1 MRLINKKKYRKF
13 DWSILIYLIG
23 IIIILYP
30 MISNQY
36 YHWIQN
42 NIMNNYYSQ
51 FENIDMNKFNDTEK
65 ERLAYNKNLSNDFG
79 ANITMPDFNYSLNLL
94 QPPTAALLPD
104 PLGIIIIPKI
114 NVKLPIFFGT
124 ENIKLQYGTGV
135 IEGTS
140 LPTGGIGTHSV
151 ITGHRGLPTAK
162 LFTDL
167 PKLKLNDKFYI
178 KTLNKTMAYQVDNIE
193 VVEPDEI
200 DSLYI
205 DPNEDYVTLLTCTP
219 YMINSH
225 RLLVRGTRVELV
237 ESDWQNI
244 QSIKNMSLLWLLLVI
259 LLFIV
264 LFYIIYRRNKKRSK
278 Q

>member
-1 MRLINKKKYRKF
+1 MRLINKKKHRKF

-51 FENIDMNKFNDTEK
+51 FENIDITKFNDTEK
-65 ERLAYNKNLSNDFG
+65 ERLTYNKNLSNDVG

-94 QPPTAALLPD
+94 QAPTAALLPD
-104 PLGIIIIPKI
+104 PLGIIMIPKI

-178 KTLNKTMAYQVDNIE
+178 KTLNKTMAYQVDNIQ

-205 DPNEDYVTLLTCTP
+205 DPQEDYVTLLTCTP

-225 RLLVRGTRVELV
+225 RLLVRGTRVELT
-237 ESDWQNI
+237 ESDWRNI
-244 QSIKNMSLLWLLLVI
+244 QDIKNMSLLWLLLAI

-264 LFYIIYRRNKKRSK
+264 LFYIIYRRSKKRGK